1 MQHNQVEQDHNC
13 DLQLTLFMNTKL
25 EGVNFRTSFNYS
37 IDPEL
42 NRIRKAKFS
51 MHSIA
56 VSLDKNDIEIKNKL
70 DLYNNCIVTLLLLN
84 GVPISTLT

>member
-1 MQHNQVEQDHNC
+1 
-13 DLQLTLFMNTKL
+13 MNTKL
-25 EGVNFRTSFNYS
+25 EGVNFHTSFNYS

-56 VSLDKNDIEIKNKL
+56 VSLDKNDIEIKKNKL